1 MNTTEQLNTINLCR
15 AFIAKRPSLD
25 ARDYI
30 RDWRDAEG
38 RAIYR
43 SESRRI
49 TQQLNDARA
58 MLDYCA
64 YNGVDLTAALR
75 VSGARLFINANGAL
89 EYHAGQY
96 WPTEYRA
103 AVACAAAKS
112 IFHHW
117 NAETGTSDPNFRA
130 NIHARARR
138 EFGRGIAARWF
149 S

>member
-1 MNTTEQLNTINLCR
+1 MNTAEQINTINLCR

-30 RDWRDAEG
+30 RDWRDADG
-38 RAIYR
+38 RANYR

-58 MLDYCA
+58 L
-64 YNGVDLTAALR
+64 LR
-75 VSGARLFINANGAL
+75 FCELYSADINAQLNTGDRLHFDANGAL
-89 EYHAGQY
+89 EYHVGQY

-103 AVACAAAKS
+103 AVARAAAS
-112 IFHHW
+112 AIW
-117 NAETGTSDPNFRA
+117 AYWRDECGIDTGDKLRA
-130 NIHARARR
+130 KARR

-149 S
+149 R

>member
-1 MNTTEQLNTINLCR
+1 MSNINTLDDINLCR
-15 AFIAKRPSLD
+15 EFIAKRPSLD

-38 RAIYR
+38 RAIYHR
-43 SESRRI
+43 ESRRI

-64 YNGVDLTAALR
+64 YNGVDLTVALR

-89 EYHAGQY
+89 EYHVGQY

-103 AVACAAAKS
+103 AVARAVSSAIWTYWRDQCGIDTADKLREKAKK
-112 IFHHW
+112 
-117 NAETGTSDPNFRA
+117 
-130 NIHARARR
+130 
-138 EFGRGIAARWF
+138 EFGRGIASRWF
-149 S
+149 R

>member
-1 MNTTEQLNTINLCR
+1 MSNTNTLDDINLCR

-38 RAIYR
+38 RAIYCR
-43 SESRRI
+43 ESRRI

-64 YNGVDLTAALR
+64 SNGVDLTAALR
-75 VSGARLFINANGAL
+75 VSGARLCINANGAL
-89 EYHAGQY
+89 EYHVGQY

-103 AVACAAAKS
+103 AVA
-112 IFHHW
+112 
-117 NAETGTSDPNFRA
+117 RA
-130 NIHARARR
+130 VSSAIWTYWRDQCGIDTADKLREKARK

-149 S
+149 R